1 MFGKLESGIRLK
13 IGQGLIKKM
22 QQHFVSIN
30 GVELI
35 LAMNGFV
42 YFKINKNTNKQ

>member
-1 MFGKLESGIRLK
+1 MFGKLESGIRLRV
-13 IGQGLIKKM
+13 GQGLIKKM
-22 QQHFVSIN
+22 QQHFVTIK

-42 YFKINKNTNKQ
+42 YFKVKKNINKQ